1 MKRTLA
7 LVLLALL
14 LLASA
19 SFASDTADL
28 INVQEHMLDNGMRLL
43 MIEDHS
49 APIISYMVYY
59 NVGSR
64 NERPGITGMAHMFEH
79 MMFRGSTKY
88 GPEEHANIVK
98 AHGGGLNANTSYD
111 RTAYF
116 ENISAEHL
124 ELVIHLEAE
133 RQANLDISEE
143 SFLPEQLVVTE
154 ERRQRVDNS
163 LYGSALEELWTNA
176 YRAHPY
182 NWPVIG
188 WMSDVQN
195 YRMDDLQWFHKT
207 YYAPNNATAILVGD
221 FDPDEAIALV
231 EKYHGPIPPQPLP
244 VEAQTQE
251 PPQRGERRIEFR
263 RPAQLPFLFAAY
275 HTPEASHEDIPAL
288 RVVEKILSDG
298 ESSRLYKKCV
308 YEEQVARFAGGSL
321 YELAQPGLF
330 MVYIGVNAGRELDE
344 AEEILFSTIEEM
356 GTSPVTDMELQ
367 KAKNQ
372 LEADF
377 YFNLQTNYG
386 KASSIGE
393 ACMLYDGDYDMAMRQ
408 FEATRSVTAE
418 DVQRVVAK
426 YFRAV
431 NRTTLILVP
440 DSETEPV
447 DLSMTKATE
456 NEEND
461 Q

>member
-7 LVLLALL
+7 LVLPALL

-19 SFASDTADL
+19 SFASDILDRL
-28 INVQEHMLDNGMRLL
+28 NVQEHVLDNGMRLL

-49 APIISYMVYY
+49 APIVSYMVYY
-59 NVGSR
+59 KVGSR
-64 NERPGITGMAHMFEH
+64 HERPGITGMAHMFEH

-98 AHGGGLNANTSYD
+98 AHGGGLNANTWYD

-143 SFLPEQLVVTE
+143 SFRPEQQVIAE

-163 LYGSALEELWTNA
+163 LFGEASEELFTNA
-176 YRAHPY
+176 FRAHPY
-182 NWPVIG
+182 NWPVVG
-188 WMSDVQN
+188 WMSDIQN
-195 YRMDDLQWFHKT
+195 YRLEDLQWFHKT
-207 YYAPNNATAILVGD
+207 FYAPNNATAIVAGD
-221 FDPDEAIALV
+221 FDPEDVIALV
-231 EKYHGPIPPQPLP
+231 EKYHGPIEPQPLP
-244 VEAQTQE
+244 IEAQTVE
-251 PPQRGERRIEFR
+251 PPQRGERRVELR
-263 RPAQLPFLFAAY
+263 RSAQLPFLFAAY
-275 HTPEASHEDIPAL
+275 HIPAAEHPDMPAL
-288 RVVEKILSDG
+288 NVAQKILSDG

-321 YELAQPGLF
+321 YELAQPGIF
-330 MVYIGVNAGRELDE
+330 MTYIGVNAGRELEE
-344 AEEILFSTIEEM
+344 AEQILFATIEEM
-356 GTSPVTDMELQ
+356 GTAPVSDMELT

-372 LEADF
+372 LEAD
-377 YFNLQTNYG
+377 YYYAMQTNYG

-393 ACMLYDGDYDMAMRQ
+393 AVVTYDGDWEMAFRQ
-408 FEATRSVTAE
+408 FEATKDVTAE

-426 YFRAV
+426 YFRPV

-447 DLSMTKATE
+447 DVSMTEAVGSE
-456 NEEND
+456 GGD

>member
-1 MKRTLA
+1 MKRILTP
-7 LVLLALL
+7 VLMALL
-14 LLASA
+14 LVASA
-19 SFASDTADL
+19 SFASDDIMDL
-28 INVQEHMLDNGMRLL
+28 FDVQEHVLDNGMRLL

-59 NVGSR
+59 DVGSR

-98 AHGGGLNANTSYD
+98 ANGGSLNANTWYD

-133 RQANLDISEE
+133 RQANLTINEDT
-143 SFLPEQLVVTE
+143 FLPEQQVISE

-163 LYGSALEELWTNA
+163 LYGSAVEELMTNVF
-176 YRAHPY
+176 RAHPY

-188 WMSDVQN
+188 WMSDIQN
-195 YRMDDLQWFHKT
+195 YRIEDLQWFHKT
-207 YYAPNNATAILVGD
+207 YYAPNNAVAIVAGD
-221 FDPDEAIALV
+221 FDPDEAIELV
-231 EKYHGPIPPQPLP
+231 EKYHGPIPSQPLP
-244 VEAQTQE
+244 VMAKTQE
-251 PPQRGERRIEFR
+251 PPQRGERRIEFH

-275 HTPEASHEDIPAL
+275 HTPAASHTDIPAL

-321 YELAQPGLF
+321 YELADPGLF
-330 MVYIGVNAGRELDE
+330 MTYIGVNAGRDLEE
-344 AEEILFSTIEEM
+344 AEGVLFGTIEDM
-356 GTSPVTDMELQ
+356 AVNPVSDTELQ

-377 YFNLQTNYG
+377 YSMLQTNYG
-386 KASSIGE
+386 KASSLGE
-393 ACMLYDGDYDMAMRQ
+393 ACMLYDGDWEMGLRQ
-408 FEATRSVTAE
+408 FEATKNVTAD
-418 DVQRVVAK
+418 DVMRVVGK
-426 YFRAV
+426 YFRPI
-431 NRTTLILVP
+431 NRTTVILVP
-440 DSETEPV
+440 DNEVDPV
-447 DLSMTKATE
+447 DFSAETTE
-456 NEEND
+456 TGEME
-461 Q
+461 